1 MNALIG
7 MGVAL
12 ITPFK
17 DNGNVDHL
25 ALAKI
30 VEFNISNGADYLV
43 ICGTTGESVTITNKE
58 KNDIIKTISMV
69 NNGRLPMVI
78 GIGGNNTAAVI
89 DELKNTDLS
98 LFTAVLSVSPYY
110 NKPTQEGFYQ
120 HFKAVAE
127 ATSVPLILYNVP
139 GRTAKNMEP
148 ETVLKLA
155 REVKNIIA
163 IKEAGN
169 DLSQYNILLKNKP
182 DDFLVISGDDDLVL
196 DVVLRGGAGVISVI
210 GQALVNDFSK
220 MTHYGLNGKRKKAKL
235 IEERLLP
242 LIKLIF
248 EENNPAG
255 IKTVLNQL
263 DLCNDNVRLPLVS
276 TSDELKLKII
286 KALKSLNISRAL

>member
-12 ITPFK
+12 ITPFN
-17 DNGNVDHL
+17 DNGNVDHI

-30 VEFNISNGADYLV
+30 VDFNINNGADYLV
-43 ICGTTGESVTITNKE
+43 ISGTTGESVTITNKE

-69 NNGRLPMVI
+69 NNGRLPMVV

-127 ATSVPLILYNVP
+127 ASSVPLILYNVP

-169 DLSQYNILLKNKP
+169 DPSQYNVLLKNKP

-196 DVVLRGGAGVISVI
+196 DVVLEGGAGVISVI

-220 MTHYGLNGKRKKAKL
+220 MIHYGLNGKRKKAKL
-235 IEERLLP
+235 IEVRLLP

-263 DLCNDNVRLPLVS
+263 DLCNDKVRLPLVS

-286 KALKSLNISRAL
+286 KALKSLNINRAL

>member
-12 ITPFK
+12 ITPFT
-17 DNGNVDHL
+17 DNGNVDHT

-30 VEFNISNGADYLV
+30 VEFNINNGADYLV
-43 ICGTTGESVTITNKE
+43 ISGTTGESVTITNKE

-98 LFTAVLSVSPYY
+98 LFKAVLSVSPYY

-169 DLSQYNILLKNKP
+169 DPAQYNVLLKNKP

-196 DVVLRGGAGVISVI
+196 DVVLEGGAGVISVI

-220 MTHYGLNGKRKKAKL
+220 MIHYGLNGKRKKAKL

-263 DLCNDNVRLPLVS
+263 DFCNDNVRLPLVS

-286 KALKSLNISRAL
+286 KTLKSLNISKAL